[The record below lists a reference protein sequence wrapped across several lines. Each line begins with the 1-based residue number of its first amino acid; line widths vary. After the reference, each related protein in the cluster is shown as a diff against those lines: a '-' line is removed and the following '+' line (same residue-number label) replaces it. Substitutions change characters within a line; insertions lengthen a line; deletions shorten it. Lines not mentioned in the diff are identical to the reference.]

1 MARYDI
7 LKIPVSWLPEII
19 QSDDWGEESIS
30 DWQTK
35 DLNNEYDIYI
45 FNHSRQMFMNDYV
58 YDLVQSENGMFKY
71 RLVVRF
77 TTKLKQSFDDS
88 LICLAK
94 PTTRLYKIRV
104 KITHGVLDEIK
115 ILGIKDYKTE
125 L

>member
-19 QSDDWGEESIS
+19 QSDDWGDESIS

-35 DLNNEYDIYI
+35 DLSNEYDIYI

-58 YDLVQSENGMFKY
+58 YEMKESNNGIFMVK
-71 RLVVRF
+71 LSVKF
-77 TTKLKQSFDDS
+77 TGKIKQSFDDS
-88 LICLAK
+88 IICLAK
-94 PTTRLYKIRV
+94 PTTKLYKIKV
-104 KITHGVLDEIK
+104 KISHGVLDEIK

-125 L
+125 I